1 MAARF
6 AGVILAGGRGER
18 YGGPKA
24 LACLP
29 DGRTFLAACAD
40 CFNAAG
46 AEPIVA
52 TLPPDI
58 AVPAVAHLVTITLP
72 SAGLAMF
79 DSLRLGLR
87 RALADAS
94 WTAAVLLPVDH
105 PLVGP
110 ETIRALAAVAAE
122 AAIPSYRGKHGHP
135 VMLSRSL
142 AEGIASGVLAGPT
155 LREVL
160 RGAGTVDLPVDDPGV
175 TANCNTPDALAAAL
189 NVRRRSGRAGAKT
202 DAT

>member
-1 MAARF
+1 MAAHF

-29 DGRTFLAACAD
+29 DGRTFLAACAG
-40 CFNAAG
+40 CFTAAG

-72 SAGLAMF
+72 SAGLAMY
-79 DSLRLGLR
+79 DSLRLGLQ
-87 RALADAS
+87 RALEDIG
-94 WTAAVLLPVDH
+94 WTAVVLLPVDH

-135 VMLSRSL
+135 VLLSRSL
-142 AEGIASGVLAGPT
+142 AEGIAGGILTGPT

-160 RGAGTVDLPVDDPGV
+160 REAGAVDVAVEDAGV
-175 TANCNTPDALAAAL
+175 TANCNTPEALAAAL
-189 NVRRRSGRAGAKT
+189 AASR
-202 DAT
+202 